1 MKRGAKFKMSK
12 KGTRELYKERNQRV
26 MNAISLKEP
35 DRVPLTPLAHFYPMI
50 QKGMTKSE
58 AMYDSTKSAQAAIE
72 IYSKLNVDQAISL
85 AQINNG
91 PLMDA
96 LGIKYFKWPGAADEE
111 QNLSTNQPFQFV
123 EGEYMKADEYEEFI
137 ADPTGFA
144 IRKLIPRHFSKLS
157 FFSEFPDIGSL
168 TDGFLSVFTIPL
180 FLSSPAALKI
190 IESIQEIKET
200 FSNYIGDMRFYENEL
215 KKMGFPLQ
223 FVNYTQ
229 APFDL
234 VSDFL
239 RGMKG
244 SMLDMYRKPEELK
257 KLLDLLTQPAIDVT
271 TEIAKLFPRYK
282 VVFIA
287 LHRGADGFMSLR
299 QFEEFYWP
307 TLTKLMDGLI
317 EKGLIPMPHFQGKYT
332 DRFPYL
338 KEYAK
343 KNKGKLIYRFG
354 QSDIIKAK
362 ELFGD
367 SVCLRGNI
375 PSSLL
380 NVGTPQQVEI
390 YVKKSIE
397 GCMEGGGYLIDAD
410 AGIPDEAKAENVKA
424 MTDAVFKYGWYRK

>member
-1 MKRGAKFKMSK
+1 MDRGVRLTSEK
-12 KGTRELYKERNQRV
+12 KPRELYKERNQRV
-26 MNAISLKEP
+26 MDAISLKEP

-50 QKGMTKSE
+50 QKGMTKQE
-58 AMYDSTKSAQAAIE
+58 AMYDSSKSAQAAIE
-72 IYSKLNVDQAISL
+72 IYSELNVDQVISL

-96 LGIKYFKWPGAADEE
+96 LGIKYFKWPGATDEA
-111 QNLSTNQPFQFV
+111 QRLGANQPFQFA
-123 EGEYMKADEYEEFI
+123 EREFMKADEYEEFI
-137 ADPTGFA
+137 ADPTGFS
-144 IRKLIPRHFSKLS
+144 IRKLIPRHFSKLA

-168 TDGFLSVFTIPL
+168 TDGFLSVFTLPL
-180 FLSSPAALKI
+180 FFSSPAAAKM
-190 IESIQEIKET
+190 IETIQEVTKT
-200 FSNYIGDMRFYENEL
+200 YMKYIGDMRFYENQL

-223 FVNYTQ
+223 FLNYTQ

-234 VSDFL
+234 ISDFL

-257 KLLDLLTQPAIDVT
+257 QLLDLLTQPAIDVT
-271 TEIAKLFPRYK
+271 SDIAKLFPKYK

-287 LHRGADGFMSLR
+287 LHRGADGFMSLK

-307 TLTKLMDGLI
+307 TLTKVMDGLI
-317 EKGLIPMPHFQGKYT
+317 KKGLIPMPHFQGKYIE
-332 DRFPYL
+332 RFPYL
-338 KEYAK
+338 EEYAK

-367 SVCLRGNI
+367 YVCLRGNV

-380 NVGTPQQVEI
+380 NVGTPQQVEEFMKTCI
-390 YVKKSIE
+390 Q
-397 GCMEGGGYLIDAD
+397 GCMEGGGYLIDAV
-410 AGIPDEAKAENVKA
+410 AGIPDEAKPENVRV
-424 MTDAVFKYGWYRK
+424 MCDAAFKYGIYRK

>member
-1 MKRGAKFKMSK
+1 MD
-12 KGTRELYKERNQRV
+12 
-26 MNAISLKEP
+26 AISLKEP

-50 QKGMTKSE
+50 QKGMTKQE
-58 AMYDSTKSAQAAIE
+58 VMYDSIKAAQAAIE
-72 IYSKLNVDQAISL
+72 IYSELNIDQVISL
-85 AQINNG
+85 AQIPNG
-91 PLMDA
+91 QLNDA
-96 LGIKYFKWPGAADEE
+96 LGVKYFKWPGAVDENQRLGE
-111 QNLSTNQPFQFV
+111 NQPFQFA
-123 EGEYMKADEYEEFI
+123 EGEYMKTDEYEEFI

-144 IRKLIPRHFSKLS
+144 IRKLIPRHFSNLK
-157 FFSEFPDIGSL
+157 FFSEFPDVGSL
-168 TDGFLSVFTIPL
+168 TDGFLSVFTLPL
-180 FLSSPAALKI
+180 FFTSPLSAKM
-190 IESIQEIKET
+190 IETIQEISSAFKK
-200 FSNYIGDMRFYENEL
+200 YIGDMRFYENEL
-215 KKMGFPLQ
+215 KKIGFPLQ

-257 KLLDLLTQPAIDVT
+257 KLLDLLTQPAINVT
-271 TEIAKLFPRYK
+271 TDLAKLFPKYN

-287 LHRGADGFMSLR
+287 LHRGADGFMSLK

-307 TLTKLMDGLI
+307 TLTKVMDGLI
-317 EKGLIPMPHFQGKYT
+317 AKGLIPMPHFQGKYT

-362 ELFGD
+362 DLFGEY
-367 SVCLRGNI
+367 VCLRGNV

-380 NVGTPQQVEI
+380 SVGTPQQMDE
-390 YVKKSIE
+390 Y
-397 GCMEGGGYLIDAD
+397 MEHCIKNLKHGGGYLIDAD
-410 AGIPDEAKAENVKA
+410 AGIPDEAKPENVKA
-424 MTDAVFKYGWYRK
+424 MCDAAFKYGIYHK